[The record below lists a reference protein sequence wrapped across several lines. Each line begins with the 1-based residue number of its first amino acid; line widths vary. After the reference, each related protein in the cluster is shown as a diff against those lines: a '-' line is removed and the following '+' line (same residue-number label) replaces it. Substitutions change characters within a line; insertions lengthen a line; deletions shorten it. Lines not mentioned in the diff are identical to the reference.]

1 MARGI
6 NPLVPIVGAAL
17 LSACAHA
24 IPLQATLERPPTVRQ
39 VPLAVGV
46 FYSQEFRDYMH
57 SNWRGGDRW
66 DFPLG
71 QASVKLFGQ
80 ALPILF
86 ESVVP
91 VSGRSPLP
99 EGGAKLAAVI
109 EPKIEAFDFSLP
121 FLKTGTYT
129 AEISYRV
136 TLHSPEG
143 LALASWTVKG
153 IGAKP
158 GQAGFEFAR
167 WPGEAADL
175 AMQDAAN
182 KLLTSFW
189 EVPEVRHWLRQA
201 GVRGANW
208 MPGWLRTF
216 FRRG

>member
-6 NPLVPIVGAAL
+6 NPLGPIGGAAL

-121 FLKTGTYT
+121 SLQTGTYT

-136 TLHSPEG
+136 TLHSPED

-158 GQAGFEFAR
+158 GLAVYGGCRSDHGRRPRAGRTRSSQAERESWRRPA
-167 WPGEAADL
+167 
-175 AMQDAAN
+175 
-182 KLLTSFW
+182 
-189 EVPEVRHWLRQA
+189 LR
-201 GVRGANW
+201 G
-208 MPGWLRTF
+208 
-216 FRRG
+216 